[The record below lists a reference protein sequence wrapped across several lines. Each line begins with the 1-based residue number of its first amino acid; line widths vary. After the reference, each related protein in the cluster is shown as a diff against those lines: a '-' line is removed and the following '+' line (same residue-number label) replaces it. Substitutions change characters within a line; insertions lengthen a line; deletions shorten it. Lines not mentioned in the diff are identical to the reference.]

1 MPVMS
6 SAMASG
12 LASLIKGCSNEKP
25 PTDVLGMVKASMRK
39 KNDSSGD
46 KEKAMMRLAM
56 LNGKK

>member
-1 MPVMS
+1 MS